1 MVPAWVLLTR
11 AEEGWPSGVQ
21 RQSRG
26 VEEVEGEEEKDVD
39 APQIR
44 ESSVEREKKP

>member
-21 RQSRG
+21 RGSRG
-26 VEEVEGEEEKDVD
+26 VEGEE
-39 APQIR
+39 APQMR

>member
-1 MVPAWVLLTR
+1 MVPACVLLTR
-11 AEEGWPSGVQ
+11 AEEGWPRGVH
-21 RQSRG
+21 RGSRG
-26 VEEVEGEEEKDVD
+26 VEGEEEEE

>member
-26 VEEVEGEEEKDVD
+26 VEGEEEEEEENVE

>member
-11 AEEGWPSGVQ
+11 TEEGWPSGVQ

-26 VEEVEGEEEKDVD
+26 VEGEEEEEGDVE

>member
-11 AEEGWPSGVQ
+11 VEEGWPSGVQ

-26 VEEVEGEEEKDVD
+26 VEGEGEEEKDVD